1 MKRVSPVA
9 QTVKNL
15 PAMWET
21 PVPSL
26 GLEDLLEE
34 GVAPHSSIPAWR
46 IPWPEEPGGLQSRGS
61 HRVGHDRVTNT
72 LLNCTDSS
80 APGCMQKCVD
90 VTEFEMLAVVGLLRE
105 RCSALQSGAG
115 AEHHACTCLART
127 PPPPRYRTLQSSPAH
142 DRSRR
147 AILYSQMALLSILQ
161 SKSKA
166 SCASEPNLVS
176 RLQATSGRRTLLGD
190 QL

>member
-1 MKRVSPVA
+1 M
-9 QTVKNL
+9 VKNL

-21 PVPSL
+21 PVTSL

-34 GVAPHSSIPAWR
+34 GMAPHSSIPAWR

-61 HRVGHDRVTNT
+61 HRVGDDRVTNT

-90 VTEFEMLAVVGLLRE
+90 VTEFKMLAVVGLLRE

-115 AEHHACTCLART
+115 AWTSRLHLSGENSAPSPLQNTT
-127 PPPPRYRTLQSSPAH
+127 KQPRPRSSG
-142 DRSRR
+142 RV
-147 AILYSQMALLSILQ
+147 ILYSRMALLSILQ
-161 SKSKA
+161 SKNKA